1 MLLWYN
7 KVRFKYTL
15 IIMPSKKA
23 SGADN
28 QQERLRFI
36 GWIVGFVDGE
46 GCFTVSFFKHP
57 KSRLRLKWQVFPE
70 FVITQGMKTKK
81 AVEKVKKYFGCGEI
95 YLNKRHDNHHEHLIK
110 YVVRNRE
117 DLLTKIIPFFEKYPL
132 LSAKKRDFL
141 IFARIVRMMN
151 KGEHLKK
158 NGLKKI
164 RLMVRRMN
172 NRKFR

>member
-1 MLLWYN
+1 ML
-7 KVRFKYTL
+7 
-15 IIMPSKKA
+15 SKKV
-23 SGADN
+23 SSADN
-28 QQERLRFI
+28 QQERLKFI

-70 FVITQGMKTKK
+70 FVITQGMKTKN
-81 AVEKVKKYFGCGEI
+81 AVEKIKKYFGCGEI

-117 DLLTKIIPFFEKYPL
+117 DLLTKIIPFFEKNSL
-132 LSAKKRDFL
+132 LSAKKKDFQ
-141 IFARIVRMMN
+141 IFAKILRMME
-151 KGEHLKK
+151 KGKHLEK

-164 RLMVRRMN
+164 RLMVRKMN

>member
-1 MLLWYN
+1 
-7 KVRFKYTL
+7 
-15 IIMPSKKA
+15 MPSEKV

-28 QQERLRFI
+28 QQERLKFI

-70 FVITQGMKTKK
+70 FVITQGMKSQKALENIKK
-81 AVEKVKKYFGCGEI
+81 FLGCGEI
-95 YLNKRHDNHHEHLIK
+95 YLNKRYGNHHEHLLK

-117 DLLTKIIPFFEKYPL
+117 ELLNRIIPFFEKNPL
-132 LSAKKRDFL
+132 QSEKRNDFKVFAK
-141 IFARIVRMMN
+141 IVRMMG
-151 KGEHLKK
+151 KKKHLKE
-158 NGLKKI
+158 NGLKRI
-164 RLMVRRMN
+164 RLMVRTMN

>member
-1 MLLWYN
+1 ML
-7 KVRFKYTL
+7 
-15 IIMPSKKA
+15 SKKA

-70 FVITQGMKTKK
+70 FVITQGMKTKN
-81 AVEKVKKYFGCGEI
+81 AVKKVKSYFECGEI

-117 DLLTKIIPFFEKYPL
+117 DLLTKIIPFFEEYSL
-132 LSAKKRDFL
+132 LSAKKKDFK
-141 IFARIVRMMN
+141 IFARIVRMMGR
-151 KGEHLKK
+151 GEHLQEK
-158 NGLKKI
+158 GLERI
-164 RLMVRRMN
+164 RLMVREMN

>member
-1 MLLWYN
+1 
-7 KVRFKYTL
+7 
-15 IIMPSKKA
+15 MPSEKV

-70 FVITQGMKTKK
+70 FVITQEMKTENAIKK
-81 AVEKVKKYFGCGEI
+81 IKNFFGCGAI
-95 YLNKRHDNHHEHLIK
+95 YLNKRHDNHHEHLLK

-117 DLLTKIIPFFEKYPL
+117 DLLTKIIPFFERYPL
-132 LSAKKRDFL
+132 LSAKKKDFQ
-141 IFARIVRMMN
+141 IFASIVRMMG
-151 KGEHLKK
+151 KRKHLKEK
-158 NGLKKI
+158 GLMKI
-164 RLMVRRMN
+164 RLMVRKMN

>member
-1 MLLWYN
+1 MS
-7 KVRFKYTL
+7 
-15 IIMPSKKA
+15 SKKA
-23 SGADN
+23 FGADN

-70 FVITQGMKTKK
+70 FVITQEIKTKN
-81 AVEKVKKYFGCGEI
+81 AVEKIKKFFNCGAI
-95 YLNKRHDNHHEHLIK
+95 YLNKRYDNHHEHLLK

-117 DLLTKIIPFFEKYPL
+117 DLLEKIIPFFEKYPL
-132 LSAKKRDFL
+132 LSAKKKDFQT
-141 IFARIVRMMN
+141 FARIIRMMD
-151 KGEHLKK
+151 KGEHLKE
-158 NGLKKI
+158 NGLAKI
-164 RLMVRRMN
+164 RLMVRKMN